1 VQNLTTQKVLIALVT
16 LAFFIAAPYL
26 ISEVLGGNTAPLAA
40 LLGLGAL
47 LLFVFALGEKCWLSI
62 PLCLPMGGSLNI
74 LPVKFSPHELSILL
88 VIGYVFV
95 QFVMTNR
102 RSLTFGPAYIWA
114 PILVIA
120 TILIYH
126 WGKGGNIGIAS
137 FGSSSAGAR
146 KTFTILCGMLSL
158 PAILWFKSPGDRW
171 LRCVPL
177 LYLIGCLLDF
187 IPYLA
192 SSLAPSIAPSIF
204 RVYSGVNIEAF
215 SSTIAGRESDIV
227 RIGSLGNLS
236 LSIQLVLLSYFRPKE
251 WVRPSRF
258 FVPIISILA
267 LIGCIFSG
275 FRSYLFNYLVA
286 SFAALFFSVRWTALL
301 IFPVVALFISTL
313 VLGQGSAFELPLT
326 IQRTLSMFPGKWSR
340 LASSSTESSNDF
352 RANIEKTYREEFME
366 KSGMLGDGFKYDSRI
381 MLDTAL
387 SFYTRNIMNDN
398 LSESR
403 GYITQRDHHVG
414 WVAVHH
420 PIGTIGFVAFVF
432 LCLGSVYYVTSRILF
447 LSPVSILPQQIWTS
461 SLVVQTILSFF
472 TVFGAMQQFI
482 PQLCI
487 LLAIAIVSF
496 RPPESQLP
504 TKSAQH
510 PAQSFA

>member
-1 VQNLTTQKVLIALVT
+1 MQNLTAQKVVSALVT

-26 ISEVLGGNTAPLAA
+26 ISEVLNGNTAPLAA

-95 QFVMTNR
+95 QFIMTDR
-102 RSLTFGPAYIWA
+102 RSLTFGPAYIWV
-114 PILVIA
+114 PLLLIA
-120 TILIYH
+120 AILIYH
-126 WGKGGNIGIAS
+126 ETKGGKIGLNM
-137 FGSSSAGAR
+137 FGGKDAGGR
-146 KTFTILCGMLSL
+146 KTFSILCGILSL
-158 PAILWFKSPGDRW
+158 PAILWFKFPGEKWFRAI
-171 LRCVPL
+171 PL

-192 SSLAPSIAPSIF
+192 SSLTPSIAPLIYKI
-204 RVYSGVNIEAF
+204 YSGVNLEAF
-215 SSTIAGRESDIV
+215 SNTLGGQQNDIV
-227 RIGSLGNLS
+227 RIGALGAVS

-251 WVRPSRF
+251 WIRPGRF
-258 FVPIISILA
+258 FVPALSILA
-267 LIGCIFSG
+267 LIGTVFSG
-275 FRSYLFNYLVA
+275 FRSYLFNFVVA
-286 SFAALFFSVRWTALL
+286 SFSALFFSVRWTSLILAPIAAAL
-301 IFPVVALFISTL
+301 IAVL

-326 IQRTLSMFPGKWSR
+326 IQRTLSMFPGKWNKI
-340 LASSSTESSNDF
+340 ATDATSSSDDF
-352 RANIEKTYREEFME
+352 RAAIQKTYKEEFMD
-366 KSGMLGDGFKYDSRI
+366 KAGMFGDGYKYDAKI
-381 MLDTAL
+381 MMDNAL
-387 SFYTRNIMNDN
+387 SFYTRNVMADQS
-398 LSESR
+398 SESR

-420 PIGTIGFVAFVF
+420 PIGTIGFIAFVS
-432 LCLGSVYYVTSRILF
+432 LCLGSIFYVITHIWPIKPSQLTP
-447 LSPVSILPQQIWTS
+447 SQIWSS
-461 SLVVQTILSFF
+461 SLIIQIIFAFF

-504 TKSAQH
+504 TKVAQH
-510 PAQSFA
+510 PTHSFA